1 MIVDLNEKVS
11 SGSGEMGG
19 TFTLVPEGDIEK
31 GTGILMKFTGKVE
44 TVTNAK
50 GDESLMVEANYINDP
65 TARCSVFC
73 KLSEQAGLIKLVDI
87 ITLSGVD
94 VKIKRKRPDFDSANL
109 TGKLLTNPKFHDQLK
124 NDIQGCSILATV
136 NHSPGTDKEG
146 NKRIYANINRIAST
160 ASTNNGAVKPASSAG
175 TGVPQEKLGW

>member
-1 MIVDLNEKVS
+1 MTVDLNEKVS

-19 TFTLVPEGDIEK
+19 TFTLVPEGDIDK
-31 GTGILMKFTGKVE
+31 GTGILMEFTGKVE
-44 TVTNAK
+44 IKENKK
-50 GDESLMVEANYINDP
+50 GEESLMVEANYIDDP

-73 KLSEQAGLIKLVDI
+73 KLSEQAGLTKLVDI

-160 ASTNNGAVKPASSAG
+160 TLTNNVAAKPTSSAG
-175 TGVPQEKLGW
+175 TGGSQKNSGW